1 MVQIILNSAVAV
13 LIAVAFL
20 TTAGAA
26 LRGDERAVQRVP
38 VKAKRQRHPNG

>member
-1 MVQIILNSAVAV
+1 MVQIILNSAAAV